1 MDCSSFETLLTDLMD
16 GTLEGPVRE
25 AADSHFES
33 CDRCRQLRQQV
44 AKLRGELEVFPWVR
58 PPADLVHKI
67 LLQTTGLPQKR
78 TFWADL
84 ILPTVRPFMTQRFA
98 FATLV
103 LFVFLSLLVNIA
115 GPPVGAVLSP
125 SRLAENADLVT
136 GQISKK
142 WAQFSDFRA
151 RAFNEVIL
159 MAEDLYGRIDYHLIN
174 SLLDSDS
181 NTVTEEAPAE
191 ELAPDREQPPDGS

>member
-16 GTLEGPVRE
+16 GTLEGPVQE
-25 AADSHFES
+25 AADSHVES
-33 CDRCRQLRQQV
+33 CARCRQLRREV
-44 AKLRGELEVFPWVR
+44 AQLRGELEVYPWVR
-58 PPADLVHKI
+58 PPADLVYSI
-67 LLQTTGLPQKR
+67 LQKTTGVLQKR

-84 ILPTVRPFMTQRFA
+84 ILPTVRPFLTQKFA

-103 LFVFLSLLVNIA
+103 LFVFLSLMVNLA

-125 SRLAENADLVT
+125 CRLAENADILT

-151 RAFNEVIL
+151 RAFNEMKL

-174 SLLDSDS
+174 LLLENYS
-181 NTVTEEAPAE
+181 NSEPAPAE
-191 ELAPDREQPPDGS
+191 EVAPEGGPPPEGS